1 MLQSLADAGVNF
13 GVGRFEDAYLE
24 ISANAS
30 AVPMGGDIHILL
42 FEGNAHKDPIS
53 KENGENDLMTSLES
67 EIIKLLISKRV

>member
-1 MLQSLADAGVNF
+1 
-13 GVGRFEDAYLE
+13 
-24 ISANAS
+24 
-30 AVPMGGDIHILL
+30 MGGDIHILL